1 MLKIIGLDIG
11 TTTLSAVVVDAA
23 KGEIIKSVTVPND
36 YTVASDD
43 EYHKTQN
50 PDAIVDKML
59 EIKEQLV
66 KEQGDIAAIGVTGQM
81 HGIVYCDSDGY
92 AVSPLYTWQDA
103 SGQKDFKNTTY
114 ADYLSKLTGY
124 NMASGYGLTTHFV
137 NMQEG
142 NVPESAVTM
151 CTVHDYLV
159 MKLCGNSAPIMHT
172 SDAAS
177 LGCFDIKSGIYD
189 KAALDKLG
197 VSFEFMPMVS
207 GEIAV
212 AGRDKNGIPVS
223 LAIGDNQA
231 SVLGSV
237 KGESDVLV
245 NIGTGSQVSVIT
257 SALTADGNIEL
268 RPLYS
273 DKNLLVGAPLCGGRS
288 FALLHR
294 FFKECASLL
303 GGDTE
308 NVYKMMDTVAEADL
322 SERPICVDTRF
333 CGTRRDPSLRG
344 SISAISEENFTP
356 QNLTRGFLWGMAE
369 ELYSLYSEMC
379 KLSGQGAVR
388 MVASGNA
395 VRKSLALREYLKER
409 FGMSLDIPAHK
420 EEAAFGAALFGAVAA
435 EIFSDITCAQNKIV
449 HYLGE

>member
-11 TTTLSAVVVDAA
+11 TTTLSAVVVDAD

-36 YTVASDD
+36 YTVASNDK
-43 EYHKTQN
+43 YHKTQN
-50 PDAIVDKML
+50 PDAIVKKML

-66 KEQGDIAAIGVTGQM
+66 AGQGDIAAIGVTGQM
-81 HGIVYCDSDGY
+81 HGIVYCDAHGN

-103 SGQKDFKNTTY
+103 SGQKEYKSTDY
-114 ADYLSKLTGY
+114 ATFLTEHTGY

-137 NMQEG
+137 NVQEN
-142 NVPESAVTM
+142 NVPKTAVTM

-177 LGCFDIKSGIYD
+177 FGCFDIKGGAYD
-189 KAALDKLG
+189 KAALEKIS
-197 VSFEFMPMVS
+197 VPYEFMPKVS
-207 GEIAV
+207 GEISI
-212 AGRDKNGIPVS
+212 AGKDKNGIPVS

-237 KGESDVLV
+237 KGESDVLI

-257 SALTADGNIEL
+257 SASKADGNIEL

-294 FFKECASLL
+294 FFKECAALL

-308 NVYKMMDTVAEADL
+308 NVYKMMDTVAEEDL
-322 SERPICVDTRF
+322 SARPITVDTRF

-344 SISAISEENFTP
+344 SINAISEENFTP

-379 KLSGQGAVR
+379 ALSGKGAIR

-409 FGMSLDIPAHK
+409 FNMSLDIPAHK

-435 EIFSDITCAQNKIV
+435 EIFTDITCAQNKMV

>member
-11 TTTLSAVVVDAA
+11 TTTLSAVVVDAD
-23 KGEIIKSVTVPND
+23 KGEIIESVTVPND

-50 PDAIVDKML
+50 PDAIVEKML
-59 EIKEQLV
+59 EIKEHLV
-66 KEQGDIAAIGVTGQM
+66 SEQGDIAAIGVTGQM
-81 HGIVYCDSDGY
+81 HGIVYCDALGN

-103 SGQKDFKNTTY
+103 SGQKGYKNTDY
-114 ADYLSKLTGY
+114 ASFLTEITGY

-137 NMQEG
+137 NVQEK
-142 NVPESAVTM
+142 NVPQSAVTM

-159 MKLCGNSAPIMHT
+159 MKLCGNCAPMMHA

-177 LGCFDIKSGIYD
+177 FGCFDIKSGAYD
-189 KAALDKLG
+189 KAALNKIS
-197 VSFEFMPMVS
+197 VPYEFMPKVS
-207 GEIAV
+207 GEIAI

-257 SALTADGNIEL
+257 SALTAEGNIEL
-268 RPLYS
+268 RPLYN

-294 FFKECASLL
+294 FFKECAALL

-308 NVYKMMDTVAEADL
+308 NVYKMMDTVAEENL
-322 SERPICVDTRF
+322 SERPISVDTRF

-344 SISAISEENFTP
+344 SINAISEENFTP

-409 FGMSLDIPAHK
+409 FGMSLEIPAHK

-435 EIFSDITCAQNKIV
+435 EIFTDITCAQNKIV